1 MGCLKAFPQEILS
14 GEKTEIILTTKDCIS
29 CCMYLCQGFYF
40 SANSPVFITFAFSN
54 GEGNVGEPLRS
65 QIAVTSTARQG
76 SAPVNMSTL
85 KFKFTGCLSE
95 IQLSHKQD
103 EVASGNV
110 STILDCVL
118 EESSSPTR
126 TEQKPRWTGSS
137 DLTIHP
143 GQTKVYSF
151 SIIFREAGDVDA
163 LASTFE
169 ISTDQFDLVCSNPGL
184 EDDSRPS
191 WWIKTGSKLKS
202 RRLGRAS
209 GATVKVLPKP
219 PKMEIRLPNLRDH
232 YYTDEP
238 INLDIE
244 VLNKEEE
251 DAEASI
257 EVRLLGRSMDTL
269 AYTWVGRE
277 ASSPMKELPPQ
288 LDGPADVDL
297 PGHVVGRMT
306 QGSTTTETIQF
317 KAPTD
322 PSDYALEVKVL
333 YHLISEPDI
342 PVSKTMIADLVFNG
356 PFETSYDLTP
366 RVHSDPWPSYFV
378 LQDEETKGLG
388 TATAFG
394 LSQQWHL
401 RAKVA
406 SFAEDVL
413 VIKDMALETHAIHGG
428 ATCEVAKEFE
438 QADVLMNPE
447 EINERSFCIN
457 STKIDLEERRATA
470 LDMSLNITWQRSSS
484 QDTSYVITS
493 LPIPR
498 IHIPSSEPRVLATAL
513 RSAIVAS
520 LIHMDYTL
528 ENPTMHFL
536 TFELSMEASEEFGF
550 SGPKLRVLHLLPM
563 SRQTARFNILPM
575 VTGQWITPQMKVVDR
590 YFNKTL
596 KVLATDGLR
605 LDKKGVSVWVHG
617 EGGDGPRDRV
627 EDLES

>member
-1 MGCLKAFPQEILS
+1 MLCS
-14 GEKTEIILTTKDCIS
+14 G
-29 CCMYLCQGFYF
+29 
-40 SANSPVFITFAFSN
+40 ANSTVFITFAFSD

-65 QIAVTSTARQG
+65 QIVVTSTARQG
-76 SAPVNMSTL
+76 SAPITMSTL

-95 IQLSHKQD
+95 IELSHEHD
-103 EVASGNV
+103 ESASGNASV
-110 STILDCVL
+110 LLDCVL
-118 EESSSPTR
+118 EETSSPTR
-126 TEQKPRWTGSS
+126 TELKPRWSGSS

-143 GQTKVYSF
+143 GQTKVYNF
-151 SIIFREAGDVDA
+151 PVTFREAGDVDA
-163 LASTFE
+163 IASTFE
-169 ISTDQFDLVCSNPGL
+169 IQTSQFDLVCSNPGL

-191 WWIKTGSKLKS
+191 WWIQTGPKLKS
-202 RRLGRAS
+202 RRLARES
-209 GATVKVLPKP
+209 GTTVKVLPKP

-238 INLDIE
+238 IHLDIE

-251 DAEASI
+251 DTEASI
-257 EVRLLGRSMDTL
+257 EVRLLGRAMDAL
-269 AYTWVGRE
+269 AYTWISRD
-277 ASSPMKELPPQ
+277 ASSPMKEVPPQ
-288 LDGPADVDL
+288 LDGTSNMDL

-317 KAPTD
+317 IAPTD

-378 LQDEETKGLG
+378 LQDEETKDVG
-388 TATAFG
+388 TATASG

-413 VIKDMALETHAIHGG
+413 VIKDMALETHAVHGG

-438 QADVLMNPE
+438 PADMLMNPE

-470 LDMSLNITWQRSSS
+470 LDMSLNIIWQRSGSPENAIVTSS
-484 QDTSYVITS
+484 
-493 LPIPR
+493 LAIPR
-498 IHIPSSEPRVLATAL
+498 IHIPSSEPRVLASAL
-513 RSAIVAS
+513 RSARVPS
-520 LIHMDYTL
+520 LIHLDYTL

-563 SRQTARFNILPM
+563 SRQTARFNILPL

-617 EGGDGPRDRV
+617 EGGDGPRDGV
-627 EDLES
+627 DGLQS